1 MYILY
6 MYILYIYIYI
16 YMYVYINFVCHIP
29 MSKYIC
35 IKPRNLFI
43 KKFYFSFFQTF
54 KDSIYMCFFYKNIL
68 ISEY

>member
-6 MYILYIYIYI
+6 MYILYIYI

-35 IKPRNLFI
+35 KKPRNLFI
-43 KKFYFSFFQTF
+43 KKCYLGFF
-54 KDSIYMCFFYKNIL
+54 
-68 ISEY
+68 